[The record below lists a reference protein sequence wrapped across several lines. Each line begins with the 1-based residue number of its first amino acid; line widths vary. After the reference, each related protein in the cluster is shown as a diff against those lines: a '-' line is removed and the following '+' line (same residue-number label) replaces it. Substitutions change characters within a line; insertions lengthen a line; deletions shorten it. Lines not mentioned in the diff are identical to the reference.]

1 MEGLESTV
9 GGSAAVPEVDRG
21 AIQRPEAVT
30 VQPEDKESNADRV
43 ITTRPH
49 AHT

>member
-1 MEGLESTV
+1 MEGLESTA